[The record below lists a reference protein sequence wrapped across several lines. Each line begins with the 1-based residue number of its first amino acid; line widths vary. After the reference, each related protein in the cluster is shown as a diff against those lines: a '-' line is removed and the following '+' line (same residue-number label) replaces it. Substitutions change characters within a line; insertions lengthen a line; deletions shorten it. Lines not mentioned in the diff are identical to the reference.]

1 MSRKPTIEQRAEAQ
15 SNPGKL
21 ITELLSAGLSY
32 EMIAVK
38 MGEFLAGAHPS
49 VQSLRRWKQGE
60 TVPSRA
66 NGAAL
71 ALLYAQEG
79 QGEEE

>member
-1 MSRKPTIEQRAEAQ
+1 MSIKPTVKQRAEAQ

-71 ALLYAQEG
+71 ALLYVEISG
-79 QGEEE
+79 GEE